1 MTSLHPRHT
10 HKEPPSRILLLTILP
25 IGDTLL
31 VTPTMRALR
40 DRYPTAHITAL
51 VRADTESL
59 VRCVPAVDEVVVW
72 PFGADWAGVSPLARA
87 LRQLRARRYDV
98 SIDFTTPAY
107 KWISFAGAIP
117 LRTYMK
123 FDPLWWIIPG
133 GHQRWR
139 STHATQHFYECAREL
154 DLPPWESVSHV
165 PHLELPPAERAGAEM
180 FLRRHGMGKDQW
192 PLIGIHAGGAWL
204 GGLKRWPPQRF
215 AALADRLCKQWDAR
229 VLLLGS
235 PGEAALAATIV
246 AAMRHTP
253 IDATGGIPL
262 LTSLAVIAA
271 CDLFVGDDSGLLHA
285 AAALGTPY
293 VGIFGPTW
301 PANFQPVAAR
311 PGQGTL
317 VLPSPPCRTPRYFV
331 GGSPLWDRPCCRG
344 ACRALTSINVDS
356 VYAAADGLL
365 RRSPAP
371 VSRWPDGVKRIPLS
385 GIGSDDAL
393 EASGHSCR

>member
-1 MTSLHPRHT
+1 MTSSHPRHAP
-10 HKEPPSRILLLTILP
+10 EESLARILLLAILP

-40 DRYPTAHITAL
+40 ERYPLAQITAL
-51 VRADTESL
+51 VRSDTESIM
-59 VRCVPAVDEVVVW
+59 RCVPAVDEVVVW
-72 PFGADWAGVSPLARA
+72 PFGTDWAGVSALARV
-87 LRQLRARRYDV
+87 LRHLRARRYDA

-107 KWISFAGAIP
+107 KWINAVGGIP

-123 FDPLWWIIPG
+123 FDPLWWIVPG
-133 GHQRWR
+133 GHRHWR
-139 STHATQHFYECAREL
+139 SAHATQHFYDCAREL
-154 DLPPWESVSHV
+154 DLPPWDAVSHV

-180 FLRRHGMGKDQW
+180 FLRRHGVGRDQR
-192 PLIGIHAGGAWL
+192 PLVGIHAGGAWL
-204 GGLKRWPPQRF
+204 GGLKRWPPKRF
-215 AALADRLCKQWDAR
+215 AALADRLCEQWDAR

-235 PGEAALAATIV
+235 PGEAALAATI
-246 AAMRHTP
+246 AAMMRHTP
-253 IDATGGIPL
+253 IDATGAVPL

-271 CDLFVGDDSGLLHA
+271 CDLFVGDDSSLLHA

-311 PGQGTL
+311 PGQGML

-344 ACRALTSINVDS
+344 ACRALAAIDVQA
-356 VYAAADGLL
+356 VFAAADGLL
-365 RRSPAP
+365 RRSPALH
-371 VSRWPDGVKRIPLS
+371 SRRPDGMKRIPLS

-393 EASGHSCR
+393 EAGGHSRR